1 MNQEFLLKNGAKIV
15 YFEAG
20 KVFNIW
26 LTEPFQDRTNI
37 GYALQ
42 DNEEFSLEFA
52 KDLLISDLDCSENE
66 GSEEYDFLQHCLSLF
81 P

>member
-15 YFEAG
+15 YFEAR

-37 GYALQ
+37 DYAIQ
-42 DNEEFSLEFA
+42 DSEEFSLEFA
-52 KDLLISDLDCSENE
+52 KDILISDLRFSEN
-66 GSEEYDFLQHCLSLF
+66 EEYDFIQHCISLF

>member
-20 KVFNIW
+20 QVFNIW

-52 KDLLISDLDCSENE
+52 KDLLISDLDYYSE
-66 GSEEYDFLQHCLSLF
+66 GEEYDFVQHCISLF